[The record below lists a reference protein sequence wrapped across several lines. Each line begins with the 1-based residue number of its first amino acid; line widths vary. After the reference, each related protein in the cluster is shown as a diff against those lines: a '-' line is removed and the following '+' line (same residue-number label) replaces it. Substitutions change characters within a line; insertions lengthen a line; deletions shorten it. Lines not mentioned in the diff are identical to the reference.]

1 MFFRKKDK
9 IPKKELLGQILLKR
23 NLITRDQLKQALYFQ
38 KKEQGY
44 IGDVLI
50 KHGFIE
56 EKDVMVALVIQCNF
70 PYIAIDQYDID
81 CRILELV
88 PKEIARRFH
97 LIPLERVGDV
107 LSVVMANPLD
117 FSAKEEIQ
125 KRTQCCIAPFIATR
139 VEIDNAISR
148 CYP

>member
-1 MFFRKKDK
+1 MFFRRKQSV
-9 IPKKELLGQILLKR
+9 PKKELLGQILLRR
-23 NLITRDQLKQALYFQ
+23 NLITRNQLKEALRLQ
-38 KKEQGY
+38 KKEHGY

-70 PYIAIDQYDID
+70 PYIAIDQYEID
-81 CRILELV
+81 KRILQLV
-88 PKEIARRFH
+88 PKEVALRTH

-117 FSAKEEIQ
+117 FSAKEELQ
-125 KRTQCCIAPFIATR
+125 KLTQCCIAPFIATR
-139 VEIDNAISR
+139 LEIDNAINR
-148 CYP
+148 CYL